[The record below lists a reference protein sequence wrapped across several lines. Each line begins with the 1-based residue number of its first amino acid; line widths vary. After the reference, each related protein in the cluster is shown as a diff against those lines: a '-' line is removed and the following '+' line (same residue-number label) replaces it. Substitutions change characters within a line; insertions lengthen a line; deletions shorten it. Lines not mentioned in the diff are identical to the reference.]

1 MSPVSNTDDLRVR
14 ARRLKRRKQAH
25 RRTQLAKQRRAEAI
39 ATGVAPTLTLQEYS
53 ALRGL
58 SPATVR
64 RRIASGA
71 LTAFRDGGR
80 LLIPRAALDV
90 TGE

>member
-1 MSPVSNTDDLRVR
+1 MPTSSTNDDLRVR
-14 ARRLKRRKQAH
+14 TARLRRRKQAH

-39 ATGVAPTLTLQEYS
+39 ATGVAPTLTLAEYS

-64 RRIASGA
+64 RRIDSGK
-71 LTAFRDGGR
+71 LPAFRDGGR
-80 LLIPRAALDV
+80 LLILRSALDV
-90 TGE
+90 TE